1 MLPTN
6 TTHKTRSLVLSL
18 TMAAGLAVTAF
29 TPPAAAGP
37 LPTLSGWGVRGHASF
52 MGSVSQQA
60 DGSLRGHFTIIIH
73 NPGEAPVTCRYLR
86 FRPRTVSG
94 GSWSFDGHG
103 TCWSSGGTF
112 AAANHFAFS
121 DLGSPGAGV
130 DAVDVNYYGPVGVSI
145 PGGFFDDGDIVYT
158 P

>member
-6 TTHKTRSLVLSL
+6 TTHTTRSLVMSL

-29 TPPAAAGP
+29 TSPAAAGP
-37 LPTLSGWGVRGHASF
+37 LPTLSGWGVRDYGSF

-60 DGSLRGHFTIIIH
+60 DGSLRGHFTIVIH
-73 NPGEAPVTCRYLR
+73 KPGEDPVTCRYLR
-86 FRPRTVSG
+86 FRPNVVSG
-94 GSWSFDGHG
+94 ASWNFDGYG

-112 AAANHFAFS
+112 AAANRFVLV
-121 DLGSPGAGV
+121 DYGSPGAGV
-130 DAVDVNYYGPVGVSI
+130 DYVDVNYYGAVGVSI
-145 PGGFFDDGDIVYT
+145 PGGYFNDGDIVYT

>member
-1 MLPTN
+1 MMLTN

-29 TPPAAAGP
+29 TSPAAADS
-37 LPTLSGWGVRGHASF
+37 LPTLSGWGVRGNASF
-52 MGSVSQQA
+52 MGSVSRQA
-60 DGSLRGHFTIIIH
+60 DGSLTGHFTIIIH

-103 TCWSSGGTF
+103 TCWGSFGAF
-112 AAANHFAFS
+112 AASNRFAFS

-130 DAVDVNYYGPVGVSI
+130 DAVDVNYYGAVGVSI